1 MQIGPDRPI
10 LSGDGIQA
18 VTMNQISK
26 RRRGRPPK
34 YGEAM
39 TGAERQHL
47 YARSRQRDMAEVA
60 YV

>member
-1 MQIGPDRPI
+1 MD
-10 LSGDGIQA
+10 
-18 VTMNQISK
+18 QISK